1 MKIISSSPKGN
12 FIYEKNN
19 SKVLELIFSGW
30 FSNNAKTN
38 YKNREIKIET
48 KNFWKN
54 KFKISEDDNEKG
66 AINFNFKNNISIQ
79 FTDESSKD
87 QTFEMKCKGFWKS
100 RYEIKDQNQNLIITI
115 HPKMN
120 WKKLKQNYEIV
131 DYSNSIAESYFD
143 ELIIYCGFSII
154 IYSRIMSS
162 VSSIS

>member
-1 MKIISSSPKGN
+1 MKIISSSSKGN

-38 YKNREIKIET
+38 YKNREIKIEPN
-48 KNFWKN
+48 NFWKN
-54 KFKISEDDNEKG
+54 KFKISENDNEKG
-66 AINFNFKNNISIQ
+66 AINFNFKNKISIQ
-79 FTDESSKD
+79 FTDESLKD

-100 RYEIKDQNQNLIITI
+100 RYEIKDQNLKLIITI

-131 DYSNSIAESYFD
+131 DHFGSIAESYFD